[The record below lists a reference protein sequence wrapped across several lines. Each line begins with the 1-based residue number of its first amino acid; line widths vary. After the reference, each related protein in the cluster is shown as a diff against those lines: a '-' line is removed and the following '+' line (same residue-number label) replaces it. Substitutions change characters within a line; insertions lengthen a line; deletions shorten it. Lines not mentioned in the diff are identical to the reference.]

1 LIQDGRFRE
10 HPWYRLPTF
19 TIVLPPLRER
29 GRDIAALPAHFARR
43 FGPRLCRPT
52 VEDLT
57 RISRTPSA
65 ADAETHAVTGRTRSS
80 RLDVPST
87 TPALLF
93 TACGPSRRDFH
104 ALATK
109 TCEKRGPG
117 HRCTVSDGRGPS
129 AGVEA
134 S

>member
-65 ADAETHAVTGRTRSS
+65 ADAETHA
-80 RLDVPST
+80 
-87 TPALLF
+87 
-93 TACGPSRRDFH
+93 
-104 ALATK
+104 LATK